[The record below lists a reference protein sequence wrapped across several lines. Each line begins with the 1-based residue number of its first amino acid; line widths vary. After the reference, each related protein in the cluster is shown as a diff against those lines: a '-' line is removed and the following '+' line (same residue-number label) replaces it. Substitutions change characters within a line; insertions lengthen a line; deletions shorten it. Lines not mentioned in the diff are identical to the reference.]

1 VAALLQLETL
11 SVKYGA
17 IEALRDLSLTVE
29 EGSITCLIGANGA
42 GKSTTVN
49 AIAGLV
55 PAAAGRVLFQG
66 QEITRLPASRRI
78 GMGIAIALEGRKV
91 FGDQTVLDNLMLGA
105 YTHSA
110 GSLTKLRRE
119 AEAMLKR
126 FPLIAERGA
135 QLAGTLSGGQQ
146 QALAI
151 ARALMARPKLLLL
164 DEPSLGLAP
173 ILIKEIYQIIRDL
186 AREGTTI
193 LLVEQFA
200 AYAFAV
206 SQTGCVLEHGHLVLE
221 GPVSQ
226 IQDDPRLAK
235 AYLGH

>member
-1 VAALLQLETL
+1 MAPLLQLENV

-17 IEALRDLSLTVE
+17 IEALREVSFSVE

-55 PAAAGRVLFQG
+55 PTASGRILFQG
-66 QEITRLPASRRI
+66 EDITKLPASRRI
-78 GMGIAIALEGRKV
+78 AMGISIALEGRKI
-91 FGDQTVLDNLMLGA
+91 FGDQTVIDNLMLGA
-105 YTHSA
+105 YTRSKNL
-110 GSLTKLRRE
+110 SKLRRE
-119 AEAMLKR
+119 AEEMLAR
-126 FPLIAERGA
+126 FPLIADRGQ

-151 ARALMARPKLLLL
+151 ARALMSRPKLLLL

-173 ILIKEIYQIIRDL
+173 ILIQEIYQIIQDL
-186 AREGTTI
+186 EDQGTTI

-200 AYAFAV
+200 AYAFMV
-206 SQTGCVLEHGHLVLE
+206 SQNACVLEHGQLTLA
-221 GPVSQ
+221 GPVAEVR
-226 IQDDPRLAK
+226 DDPRLAR
-235 AYLGH
+235 AYLGK